1 MKRMIDLFADP
12 LNAIFKELDAQ
23 SAPWHSEY
31 TSEPL
36 DMIYFYHHSGDKI
49 AGAMLLK
56 LEGTDGH
63 ISAANLTKIC
73 AALLAMYGDKWTK
86 IYTVLKQQYDPLK
99 NYDMTESGVDT
110 SRDSGKDTNKRSGSL
125 DRSGAITRTGSEKD
139 TGSNANNKTQT
150 DTGIYGFN
158 SGSSSP
164 SDQSTIKSD
173 VDLTHTYTNVKD
185 EDTRKDTYNNITDE
199 LSHGKVN
206 TLEHTL
212 SRSGNIGVTTSQQ
225 MLESEL
231 NLRAWLY
238 FENVMQDIDKMLC
251 LSIY

>member
-23 SAPWHSEY
+23 NAPWHTEY
-31 TSEPL
+31 SSEPL

-49 AGAMLLK
+49 PGAMLRK
-56 LEGTDGH
+56 LEGTDGL

-73 AALLAMYGDKWTK
+73 SALLAMYGEKWAK
-86 IYTVLKQQYDPLK
+86 IYAVLQQQYDPLS
-99 NYDMTESGVDT
+99 NYDMTESGLDT
-110 SRDSGKDTNKRSGSL
+110 SRDSGTDTNTRSGSL
-125 DRSGAITRTGSEKD
+125 DRSGALTRTGSEKD

-150 DTGIYGFN
+150 DNGIYGFN
-158 SGSSSP
+158 SGSASP
-164 SDQSTIKSD
+164 ADTSTTKSD
-173 VDLTHTYTNVKD
+173 IDVTHTYTNVKD
-185 EDTRKDTYNNITDE
+185 EDTRKETYNNIKDE
-199 LSHGKVN
+199 LKHGKVN

-225 MLESEL
+225 MLESEI